1 MVRKLSIITAKLV
14 NSLKV
19 IQWNQKLLTFPGA
32 CDSFENHQF
41 LLISVILFKL
51 IKSLLSTW
59 FYWKLPSFDGFYNLM
74 RNFKVLIKLVIQLK
88 CVRIFWCLIDWLV
101 NLVKHFI
108 DILTTFNDGYSIW
121 MRRYFRLIW
130 VMFNDI
136 FLSNIFLIY
145 F

>member
-1 MVRKLSIITAKLV
+1 MVRKLSIIIAKLV

-108 DILTTFNDGYSIW
+108 YILTTFNDGYSIW